1 MRSMKKTG
9 LFLTKRVHYFKI
21 IRKITNLSALYEI
34 ENGTPKR
41 LCEPGFLP
49 KQTVNTAVTAFYK
62 KGWIR
67 MQRLPENRWTKAIHF
82 TDEGRREAEG
92 ILQKVRDS
100 EHQEM
105 KDLSKAEREQLLSLT
120 ERYVTACTTAMKDL

>member
-1 MRSMKKTG
+1 M
-9 LFLTKRVHYFKI
+9 TKRVHYFKI

-34 ENGTPKR
+34 ENGTQKR
-41 LCEPGFLP
+41 LCEPCFLP
-49 KQTVNTAVTAFYK
+49 KQTINTAVTTFYK
-62 KGWIR
+62 KGRIR
-67 MQRLPENRWTKAIHF
+67 MEELPEDRRNKTIHF

-120 ERYVTACTTAMKDL
+120 ERYVTACTTSMKDL